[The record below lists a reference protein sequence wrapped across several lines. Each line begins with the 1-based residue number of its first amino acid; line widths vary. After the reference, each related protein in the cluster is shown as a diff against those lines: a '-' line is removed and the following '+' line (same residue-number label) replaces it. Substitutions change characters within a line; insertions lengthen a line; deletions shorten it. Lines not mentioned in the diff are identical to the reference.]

1 MLTTNKQI
9 KVALRDKLF
18 IDKSRINSDLI
29 YKGLKEV
36 NIKQYNK
43 MWDFQIAYIN
53 NIIELSLKSKLT
65 RLKYK
70 KKFPN
75 LDLRKIE
82 DIKHIAKAI
91 ARLTRSKLS
100 KRAIVKLV

>member
-36 NIKQYNK
+36 NIK
-43 MWDFQIAYIN
+43 
-53 NIIELSLKSKLT
+53 
-65 RLKYK
+65 
-70 KKFPN
+70 
-75 LDLRKIE
+75 
-82 DIKHIAKAI
+82 
-91 ARLTRSKLS
+91 
-100 KRAIVKLV
+100 